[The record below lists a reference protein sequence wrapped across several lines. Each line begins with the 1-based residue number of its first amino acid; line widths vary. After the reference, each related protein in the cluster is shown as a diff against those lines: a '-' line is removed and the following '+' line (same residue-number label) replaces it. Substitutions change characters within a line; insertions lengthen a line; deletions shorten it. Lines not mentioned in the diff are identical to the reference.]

1 MPRAAPKT
9 PSRTPPVR
17 RQALL
22 STAESPYYQL
32 WVLSNLTAKPFP
44 TFGAQFHLNLT
55 EWRIM
60 LTVADRPGITAQEL
74 ADYSGLDKMS
84 VSRAVRGLE
93 AQGRLAREGSDTDRR
108 MRHLSLTDDGWAV
121 YTQIARAARA
131 REAQVYSEL
140 SAAELDSLRD
150 MLKKLSR
157 QARQGAG
164 NDADQKP

>member
-1 MPRAAPKT
+1 MPREKPRT
-9 PSRTPPVR
+9 PAKSPPVR

-22 STAESPYYQL
+22 STADSPYYQL

-44 TFGAQFHLNLT
+44 RFGAQFHLNLT

-60 LTVADRPGITAQEL
+60 LTVADRPGISAQEL
-74 ADYSGLDKMS
+74 ADHSGLDKMS

-93 AQGRLAREGSDTDRR
+93 AQGRLAREGSETDRR
-108 MRHLSLTDDGWAV
+108 MRHLSLTDAGWLV

-140 SAAELDSLRD
+140 SPAELDSLRE

-157 QARQGAG
+157 QARLGAG
-164 NDADQKP
+164 DDGDQKP